1 MTLRERI
8 EIDFK
13 AAFKSSDKAR
23 LSSLRLIKAAF
34 KNREIEK
41 REELSDDEVIE
52 VLSTLAKQQKESIVE
67 FRKGGRTDL
76 VLKEEAELGVIKEYL
91 PEELP
96 EEEIDRMINEC
107 ISEVSASSI
116 SDMGRIMKVLMPRI
130 KGRADG
136 KVVNAKVRK
145 ILQDKERS

>member
-1 MTLRERI
+1 MTLRERL
-8 EIDFK
+8 EIYFK

-23 LSSLRLIKAAF
+23 LSSLRLIKAAL

-67 FRKGGRTDL
+67 FRKGGRKDL

>member
-23 LSSLRLIKAAF
+23 LSSLRLIKAAL

-41 REELSDDEVIE
+41 GGELSDEEVIE

-76 VLKEEAELGVIKEYL
+76 VRKEEAELGVIKEYL

-96 EEEIDRMINEC
+96 EEEIDRIINEC

-116 SDMGRIMKVLMPRI
+116 RDMGRVMKVLMPRI

-136 KVVNAKVRK
+136 KVVNAKVRE